1 MLEGVIYD
9 LDGTLV
15 DSRDDLADSVNA
27 MLARLGLPARNP
39 PVIHGFIG
47 QVYDG
52 IAELLRRPPHARGVL
67 TNKPG
72 AFARELR
79 CAVSIGRTARAARLL
94 TLCQRRARP
103 RCPQASRAKERPCP
117 RRPSA

>member
-52 IAELLRRPPHARGVL
+52 IAELLRR
-67 TNKPG
+67 T
-72 AFARELR
+72 
-79 CAVSIGRTARAARLL
+79 S
-94 TLCQRRARP
+94 
-103 RCPQASRAKERPCP
+103 PCP
-117 RRPSA
+117 RRADEQAGRLCA